1 MFNQAIFQWVAYER
15 VRMMQLPLLGSQYKD
30 GDDGANLLVVVA
42 LGAAVYLARRVVPPA
57 MIERTG
63 VAHGS

>member
-1 MFNQAIFQWVAYER
+1 
-15 VRMMQLPLLGSQYKD
+15 MMQLPLLGSQYKD